1 MSVRAAEKTDIAAIA
16 EVYQACFPSEKNHA
30 LWIESSFNT
39 YPRGVYYVVEVEGQV
54 RGYIL
59 WCVKNG
65 FWEKVSSSWSKSVFT
80 RKQQVG
86 GWVSNSL
93 WSR

>member
-1 MSVRAAEKTDIAAIA
+1 MAVRAAEKTDIAAIA
-16 EVYQACFPSEKNHA
+16 EVYQACFPREKNHA

-59 WCVKNG
+59 WCV
-65 FWEKVSSSWSKSVFT
+65 
-80 RKQQVG
+80 
-86 GWVSNSL
+86 
-93 WSR
+93 

>member
-1 MSVRAAEKTDIAAIA
+1 MTVRAAEKNDIAAIA
-16 EVYQACFPSEKNHA
+16 EVYQACFPREKNHA

-39 YPRGVYYVVEVEGQV
+39 YPRGVYYVVEVDGLV

-59 WCVKNG
+59 GALRTAFGK
-65 FWEKVSSSWSKSVFT
+65 KASSSWSKSAFT

-86 GWVSNSL
+86 GWVSSSL